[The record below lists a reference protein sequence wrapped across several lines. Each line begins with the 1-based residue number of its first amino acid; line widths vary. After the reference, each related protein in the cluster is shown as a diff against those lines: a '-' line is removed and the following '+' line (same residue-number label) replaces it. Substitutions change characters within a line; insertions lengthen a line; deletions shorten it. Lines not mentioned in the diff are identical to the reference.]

1 MFDWAYVIMSASEP
15 ICLHEWRTANC
26 STKYVKTML
35 DYAGYQK
42 FIWERDIEAYETDKE
57 KIEICKERLN
67 AVLREYDIDG
77 VRRNIRNRDYLKA
90 QMKKYSYVIGN
101 PPYITITHKIQ
112 KEKINMNN
120 KKIMKVTSTI
130 PLLLTLALTACGTQN
145 SQTLTMVEEVTQTD
159 GTRETDTNTE
169 VAADTESPLAQR
181 DALEWEQRLD
191 YSSERQMQLAEITVD
206 LTQDAEEVQSKAQVL
221 LEAMAGGDAETAVDS
236 ILTEDWYTV
245 MLSDLL
251 IGQRN
256 YTGAADN
263 GEWRM
268 MILADE
274 LGQHCTA
281 IEYPLADGRQFYV
294 QVTDPEIR
302 YYVCAAER
310 TGSFVSESLNLT
322 DGTYVGYEGTLSS
335 NNRPEGAFT
344 VHMGTA
350 DLSSGAADAFR
361 NRSAQAVSYD
371 GDFTAEGRPET
382 ATPEYLSK
390 EGQMAY
396 ASRQEGKNIYY
407 LTMTAEDGNDAF
419 APVRMGICNIWE

>member
-1 MFDWAYVIMSASEP
+1 
-15 ICLHEWRTANC
+15 
-26 STKYVKTML
+26 
-35 DYAGYQK
+35 
-42 FIWERDIEAYETDKE
+42 
-57 KIEICKERLN
+57 
-67 AVLREYDIDG
+67 
-77 VRRNIRNRDYLKA
+77 
-90 QMKKYSYVIGN
+90 
-101 PPYITITHKIQ
+101 
-112 KEKINMNN
+112 MNN
-120 KKIMKVTSTI
+120 KRIIKTTSAI
-130 PLLLTLALTACGTQN
+130 ALLLSLSLTACGTQDT
-145 SQTLTMVEEVTQTD
+145 QLLTATEESMQETGTQ
-159 GTRETDTNTE
+159 ETDTNTE
-169 VAADTESPLAQR
+169 TTTDTESPLAQR

-191 YSSERQMQLAEITVD
+191 YSSERQAQLAEITVD
-206 LTQDAEEVQSKAQVL
+206 LTQDTDEVQSKAQVL

-268 MILADE
+268 TILADE

-322 DGTYVGYEGTLSS
+322 DGTYVGYEGTLTS
-335 NNRPEGAFT
+335 NNRPEGTLT
-344 VHMGTA
+344 VRRGNV

-407 LTMTAEDGNDAF
+407 LAMTAEDGNDAF

>member
-1 MFDWAYVIMSASEP
+1 MRYSAFP
-15 ICLHEWRTANC
+15 C
-26 STKYVKTML
+26 SYRYIYYYKNT
-35 DYAGYQK
+35 
-42 FIWERDIEAYETDKE
+42 ERENK
-57 KIEICKERLN
+57 
-67 AVLREYDIDG
+67 
-77 VRRNIRNRDYLKA
+77 
-90 QMKKYSYVIGN
+90 
-101 PPYITITHKIQ
+101 
-112 KEKINMNN
+112 MNN
-120 KKIMKVTSTI
+120 KRIIKTI
-130 PLLLTLALTACGTQN
+130 SAIALLLSLSLTACGTQDT
-145 SQTLTMVEEVTQTD
+145 QLLTVTEESMQETATQ
-159 GTRETDTNTE
+159 ETEANTE
-169 VAADTESPLAQR
+169 TATDTESPLAQR

-191 YSSERQMQLAEITVD
+191 YSSERQAQLAEITVD

-268 MILADE
+268 TILADE

-407 LTMTAEDGNDAF
+407 LAMTAEDGNDAF

>member
-1 MFDWAYVIMSASEP
+1 MV
-15 ICLHEWRTANC
+15 
-26 STKYVKTML
+26 VKVLAM
-35 DYAGYQK
+35 
-42 FIWERDIEAYETDKE
+42 
-57 KIEICKERLN
+57 ERLRYIYYYKN
-67 AVLREYDIDG
+67 TERE
-77 VRRNIRNRDYLKA
+77 NK
-90 QMKKYSYVIGN
+90 
-101 PPYITITHKIQ
+101 
-112 KEKINMNN
+112 MNN
-120 KKIMKVTSTI
+120 KRIIKTTSAI
-130 PLLLTLALTACGTQN
+130 ALLLSLSLTACGTQDT
-145 SQTLTMVEEVTQTD
+145 QLLTATEESMQETATQ
-159 GTRETDTNTE
+159 ETEANTE
-169 VAADTESPLAQR
+169 TATDTESPLAQR

-191 YSSERQMQLAEITVD
+191 YSSERQAQLAEITVD
-206 LTQDAEEVQSKAQVL
+206 LTQDTDEVQSKAQVL

-268 MILADE
+268 TILADE

-310 TGSFVSESLNLT
+310 TGSFVSESMNLT
-322 DGTYVGYEGTLSS
+322 DGTYVGYEGTLSW

>member
-1 MFDWAYVIMSASEP
+1 MRYSVFP
-15 ICLHEWRTANC
+15 C
-26 STKYVKTML
+26 SYRYIYYYKNT
-35 DYAGYQK
+35 
-42 FIWERDIEAYETDKE
+42 ERENK
-57 KIEICKERLN
+57 
-67 AVLREYDIDG
+67 
-77 VRRNIRNRDYLKA
+77 
-90 QMKKYSYVIGN
+90 
-101 PPYITITHKIQ
+101 
-112 KEKINMNN
+112 MNN
-120 KKIMKVTSTI
+120 KRIIKTTSAI
-130 PLLLTLALTACGTQN
+130 ALLLSLSLTACGTQDT
-145 SQTLTMVEEVTQTD
+145 QLLTATEESMQETATQ
-159 GTRETDTNTE
+159 ETEANTE
-169 VAADTESPLAQR
+169 TATDTESPLAQR

-191 YSSERQMQLAEITVD
+191 YSSERQAQLAEITVD

-268 MILADE
+268 TILADE

-407 LTMTAEDGNDAF
+407 LAMTAEDGNDAF

>member
-1 MFDWAYVIMSASEP
+1 MRYSVFP
-15 ICLHEWRTANC
+15 C
-26 STKYVKTML
+26 SYRYIYYYKNT
-35 DYAGYQK
+35 
-42 FIWERDIEAYETDKE
+42 ERENK
-57 KIEICKERLN
+57 
-67 AVLREYDIDG
+67 
-77 VRRNIRNRDYLKA
+77 
-90 QMKKYSYVIGN
+90 
-101 PPYITITHKIQ
+101 
-112 KEKINMNN
+112 MNN
-120 KKIMKVTSTI
+120 KRIIKTTSAI
-130 PLLLTLALTACGTQN
+130 ALLLSLSLTACGTQDT
-145 SQTLTMVEEVTQTD
+145 QLLTATEESMQETATQ
-159 GTRETDTNTE
+159 ETEANTE
-169 VAADTESPLAQR
+169 TTTDTESPLAQR

-191 YSSERQMQLAEITVD
+191 YSSERQAQLAEITVD
-206 LTQDAEEVQSKAQVL
+206 LTQDTDEVQSKAQGL
-221 LEAMAGGDAETAVDS
+221 LEAMAGGNVEAAVES

-256 YTGAADN
+256 YTGAV
-263 GEWRM
+263 E
-268 MILADE
+268 
-274 LGQHCTA
+274 HCTA
-281 IEYPLADGRQFYV
+281 MEYPLADGRQFYV

-310 TGSFVSESLNLT
+310 TGSFVSESLSLT

-350 DLSSGAADAFR
+350 DLSSGVADAFR

>member
-1 MFDWAYVIMSASEP
+1 MRYSVFP
-15 ICLHEWRTANC
+15 C
-26 STKYVKTML
+26 SYRYIYYYKNT
-35 DYAGYQK
+35 
-42 FIWERDIEAYETDKE
+42 ERENK
-57 KIEICKERLN
+57 
-67 AVLREYDIDG
+67 
-77 VRRNIRNRDYLKA
+77 
-90 QMKKYSYVIGN
+90 
-101 PPYITITHKIQ
+101 
-112 KEKINMNN
+112 MNN
-120 KKIMKVTSTI
+120 KRIIKTTSAI
-130 PLLLTLALTACGTQN
+130 ALLLSLSLTACGTQDT
-145 SQTLTMVEEVTQTD
+145 QLLTATEESMQETATQ
-159 GTRETDTNTE
+159 ETEANTE
-169 VAADTESPLAQR
+169 TATDTESPLAQR

-191 YSSERQMQLAEITVD
+191 YSSERQAQLAEITVD
-206 LTQDAEEVQSKAQVL
+206 LTQDTDEVQSKAQVL

-251 IGQRN
+251 IEQRN

-268 MILADE
+268 TILADE

>member
-1 MFDWAYVIMSASEP
+1 MV
-15 ICLHEWRTANC
+15 
-26 STKYVKTML
+26 VKVLAM
-35 DYAGYQK
+35 
-42 FIWERDIEAYETDKE
+42 
-57 KIEICKERLN
+57 ERLRYIYYYKN
-67 AVLREYDIDG
+67 TERE
-77 VRRNIRNRDYLKA
+77 NK
-90 QMKKYSYVIGN
+90 
-101 PPYITITHKIQ
+101 
-112 KEKINMNN
+112 MNN
-120 KKIMKVTSTI
+120 KRIIKTTSAI
-130 PLLLTLALTACGTQN
+130 ALLLSLSLTACGTQDT
-145 SQTLTMVEEVTQTD
+145 QLLTATEESMQETATQ
-159 GTRETDTNTE
+159 ETEANTE
-169 VAADTESPLAQR
+169 TATDTESPLAQR

-191 YSSERQMQLAEITVD
+191 YSSERQAQLAEITVD
-206 LTQDAEEVQSKAQVL
+206 LTQDTDEVQSKAQVL

-268 MILADE
+268 TILADE

-310 TGSFVSESLNLT
+310 TGSFVSESMNLT

-396 ASRQEGKNIYY
+396 VSRQEGKNIYY

>member
-1 MFDWAYVIMSASEP
+1 MRYSVFP
-15 ICLHEWRTANC
+15 C
-26 STKYVKTML
+26 SYRYIYYYKNT
-35 DYAGYQK
+35 
-42 FIWERDIEAYETDKE
+42 ERE
-57 KIEICKERLN
+57 N
-67 AVLREYDIDG
+67 
-77 VRRNIRNRDYLKA
+77 
-90 QMKKYSYVIGN
+90 KK
-101 PPYITITHKIQ
+101 
-112 KEKINMNN
+112 NN
-120 KKIMKVTSTI
+120 KRIIKTTSAI
-130 PLLLTLALTACGTQN
+130 ALLLSLSLTACGTQDT
-145 SQTLTMVEEVTQTD
+145 QLLTATEESMQETATQ
-159 GTRETDTNTE
+159 ETEANTE
-169 VAADTESPLAQR
+169 TATDTESPLAQR

-191 YSSERQMQLAEITVD
+191 YSSERQAQLAEITVD
-206 LTQDAEEVQSKAQVL
+206 LTQDTDEVQSKAQVL

-268 MILADE
+268 TILADE

-310 TGSFVSESLNLT
+310 TGSFVSESMNLT

-419 APVRMGICNIWE
+419 APVRMGISNIWE

>member
-1 MFDWAYVIMSASEP
+1 
-15 ICLHEWRTANC
+15 
-26 STKYVKTML
+26 
-35 DYAGYQK
+35 
-42 FIWERDIEAYETDKE
+42 
-57 KIEICKERLN
+57 
-67 AVLREYDIDG
+67 
-77 VRRNIRNRDYLKA
+77 
-90 QMKKYSYVIGN
+90 
-101 PPYITITHKIQ
+101 
-112 KEKINMNN
+112 MNN
-120 KKIMKVTSTI
+120 KRIIKTI
-130 PLLLTLALTACGTQN
+130 SAIALLLSLSLTACGTQDT
-145 SQTLTMVEEVTQTD
+145 QLLTATEESMQETATQ
-159 GTRETDTNTE
+159 ETEANTE
-169 VAADTESPLAQR
+169 TATDTESPLAQR

-191 YSSERQMQLAEITVD
+191 YSSERQAQLAEITVD
-206 LTQDAEEVQSKAQVL
+206 LTQDTEEVQSKAQGL
-221 LEAMAGGDAETAVDS
+221 LVAMARGNAEAAVDS

-256 YTGAADN
+256 YVGAADN

-268 MILADE
+268 TILADE

-294 QVTDPEIR
+294 QTTDSEIR

-310 TGSFVSESLNLT
+310 TGSFISESLSLT

-335 NNRPEGAFT
+335 NNRPEGNFT

-350 DLSSGAADAFR
+350 DLSGGAAEAFR
-361 NRSAQAVSYD
+361 NRSSQADTYE
-371 GDFTAEGRPET
+371 GGFTAEGKPE
-382 ATPEYLSK
+382 AVTPENLSK

-419 APVRMGICNIWE
+419 APVQMGICNIWE

>member
-1 MFDWAYVIMSASEP
+1 MRYSVFP
-15 ICLHEWRTANC
+15 C
-26 STKYVKTML
+26 SYRYIYHHKNT
-35 DYAGYQK
+35 
-42 FIWERDIEAYETDKE
+42 ERENK
-57 KIEICKERLN
+57 
-67 AVLREYDIDG
+67 
-77 VRRNIRNRDYLKA
+77 
-90 QMKKYSYVIGN
+90 
-101 PPYITITHKIQ
+101 
-112 KEKINMNN
+112 MNN
-120 KKIMKVTSTI
+120 KRIIKTI
-130 PLLLTLALTACGTQN
+130 SAIALLLSLSLTACGTQDT
-145 SQTLTMVEEVTQTD
+145 QLLTATEESMQETATQ
-159 GTRETDTNTE
+159 ETEANTE
-169 VAADTESPLAQR
+169 TATDTESPLAQR

-191 YSSERQMQLAEITVD
+191 YSSERQAQLAEITVD
-206 LTQDAEEVQSKAQVL
+206 LTQDTDEVQSKAQGL
-221 LEAMAGGDAETAVDS
+221 LEAMDGGNVEAAVES

-256 YTGAADN
+256 YTGAVDN

-268 MILADE
+268 TILADE

-294 QVTDPEIR
+294 QTTDSEIR

-310 TGSFVSESLNLT
+310 TGSFISESLSLT

-407 LTMTAEDGNDAF
+407 LAMTAEDGNDAF

>member
-1 MFDWAYVIMSASEP
+1 MV
-15 ICLHEWRTANC
+15 
-26 STKYVKTML
+26 VKVLAM
-35 DYAGYQK
+35 
-42 FIWERDIEAYETDKE
+42 
-57 KIEICKERLN
+57 ERLRYIYYYKN
-67 AVLREYDIDG
+67 TERE
-77 VRRNIRNRDYLKA
+77 NK
-90 QMKKYSYVIGN
+90 
-101 PPYITITHKIQ
+101 
-112 KEKINMNN
+112 MNN
-120 KKIMKVTSTI
+120 KRIIKTTSAI
-130 PLLLTLALTACGTQN
+130 ALLLSLSLTACGTQDT
-145 SQTLTMVEEVTQTD
+145 QLLTATEESMQETATQ
-159 GTRETDTNTE
+159 ETEANTE
-169 VAADTESPLAQR
+169 TATDTESPLAQR

-191 YSSERQMQLAEITVD
+191 YSSERQAQLAEITVD
-206 LTQDAEEVQSKAQVL
+206 LTQDTDEVQSKAQVL

-268 MILADE
+268 TILADE

-310 TGSFVSESLNLT
+310 TGSFVSESMNLT
-322 DGTYVGYEGTLSS
+322 DGTYVEYEGTLSS

>member
-1 MFDWAYVIMSASEP
+1 MRYSVFP
-15 ICLHEWRTANC
+15 C
-26 STKYVKTML
+26 SYRYIYYYKNT
-35 DYAGYQK
+35 
-42 FIWERDIEAYETDKE
+42 ERENK
-57 KIEICKERLN
+57 
-67 AVLREYDIDG
+67 
-77 VRRNIRNRDYLKA
+77 
-90 QMKKYSYVIGN
+90 
-101 PPYITITHKIQ
+101 
-112 KEKINMNN
+112 MNN
-120 KKIMKVTSTI
+120 KRIIKTTSAI
-130 PLLLTLALTACGTQN
+130 ALLLSLSLTACGTQDT
-145 SQTLTMVEEVTQTD
+145 QLLTATEESMQETATQ
-159 GTRETDTNTE
+159 ETEANTE
-169 VAADTESPLAQR
+169 TATDTESPLAQR

-191 YSSERQMQLAEITVD
+191 YSSERQAQLAEITVD
-206 LTQDAEEVQSKAQVL
+206 LTQDTDEVQSKAQGL

-268 MILADE
+268 TILADE

-310 TGSFVSESLNLT
+310 TGSFVSESMNLT

-419 APVRMGICNIWE
+419 APVVMGISNIWE

>member
-1 MFDWAYVIMSASEP
+1 MRYSVFP
-15 ICLHEWRTANC
+15 C
-26 STKYVKTML
+26 SYRYIYYYKNT
-35 DYAGYQK
+35 
-42 FIWERDIEAYETDKE
+42 ERENK
-57 KIEICKERLN
+57 
-67 AVLREYDIDG
+67 
-77 VRRNIRNRDYLKA
+77 
-90 QMKKYSYVIGN
+90 
-101 PPYITITHKIQ
+101 
-112 KEKINMNN
+112 MNN
-120 KKIMKVTSTI
+120 KRIIKTTSAI
-130 PLLLTLALTACGTQN
+130 ALLLSLSLTACGTQDT
-145 SQTLTMVEEVTQTD
+145 QLLTATEESMQETATQ
-159 GTRETDTNTE
+159 ETEANTE
-169 VAADTESPLAQR
+169 TATDTESPLAQR

-191 YSSERQMQLAEITVD
+191 YSSERQAQLAEITVD
-206 LTQDAEEVQSKAQVL
+206 LTQDTDEVQSKAQVL

-268 MILADE
+268 TILADE

-294 QVTDPEIR
+294 QVTDPAIR

-310 TGSFVSESLNLT
+310 TGSFVSESMNLT

-419 APVRMGICNIWE
+419 APVRMGISNIWE

>member
-1 MFDWAYVIMSASEP
+1 MRYSVFP
-15 ICLHEWRTANC
+15 C
-26 STKYVKTML
+26 SYRYIYYYKNT
-35 DYAGYQK
+35 
-42 FIWERDIEAYETDKE
+42 ERENK
-57 KIEICKERLN
+57 
-67 AVLREYDIDG
+67 
-77 VRRNIRNRDYLKA
+77 
-90 QMKKYSYVIGN
+90 
-101 PPYITITHKIQ
+101 
-112 KEKINMNN
+112 MNN
-120 KKIMKVTSTI
+120 KRIIKTTSAI
-130 PLLLTLALTACGTQN
+130 ALLLSLSLTACGTQDT
-145 SQTLTMVEEVTQTD
+145 QLLTATEESMQETATQ
-159 GTRETDTNTE
+159 ETEANTE
-169 VAADTESPLAQR
+169 TATDTESPLAQR

-191 YSSERQMQLAEITVD
+191 YSSERQAQLAEIMVD
-206 LTQDAEEVQSKAQVL
+206 LTQDTDEVQSKAQVL
-221 LEAMAGGDAETAVDS
+221 LEAMAGGNVEAAVES

-256 YTGAADN
+256 YTGAVDN

-268 MILADE
+268 TILSDE

-350 DLSSGAADAFR
+350 DLSSGVADAFR